1 MVHKGPEEQ
10 GHALVVGNPLPTRSL
25 PLCGAEEEADLVSAW
40 LMSVGFKVHVLARA
54 ATLLSVRSSP
64 VVRACA
70 LVYIRACACEC
81 ICSSQPLCVS
91 VCS

>member
-25 PLCGAEEEADLVSAW
+25 PLCGAEEEAELVSAW

-54 ATLLSVRSSP
+54 FPAAERF
-64 VVRACA
+64 VV
-70 LVYIRACACEC
+70 V
-81 ICSSQPLCVS
+81 VS
-91 VCS
+91 CT